1 MLKDDFFGFKE
12 NFKLC
17 DVECSHHKGKRTA
30 FPKGMVIMKKNHI
43 IAAALAILLAGCSA
57 ENTASSENVSSSEAV
72 VTSASSET
80 DAADEKSSDSKADGD
95 LVRVTSYDGK
105 TLTGTKLNMPKMGG
119 NKPEGQGS
127 MQGTPPD
134 MKSGD
139 MPEKPDDN
147 GNGNTPPE
155 RPDNSEEN
163 APDGNPPQGKA
174 PEGDTPPEMSGETVT
189 YTVSASAD
197 ISIEI
202 SEGDTVRIT
211 TDEKGEITGI
221 EKEEFGGMPMGQMG
235 HNGFGA
241 NGTDNGTAANS
252 VPDNAALSDTAFT
265 SGGDDENALR
275 ADNVTATLNNVTITK
290 TGSSSNTE
298 NGDFYGMNAAFLA
311 ENGANITITGGEVT
325 TDAVNGNGIFSYGSG
340 TVVNVSGTKI
350 RTSQRNS
357 GGIQTTGGV
366 MNAENLDTETSGN
379 SSAAIRSDRGG
390 GTVTVNGGT
399 YVTNGTGSPAVYSTA
414 DINVSDA
421 VLTANSSEGIVVEGK
436 NSVKL
441 ENCTVSGKMQ
451 GTYNDDSENIHC
463 IMIYQSMS
471 GDADVG
477 EAYFE
482 ANGGEIT
489 SLSGDMFYVTNTSC
503 EIDLSDVDFTMADGA
518 FLRAVGNKSSRGW
531 GKQGENGADV
541 KMSLTDQ
548 TVSGDIIVDEISS
561 LDLTLSSSDI
571 TGAVNSENSGGNIT
585 LTLDEN
591 SSITLTGDCYVT
603 EFNGDVSQI
612 NAGDF
617 HFYVNGEKLL

>member
-1 MLKDDFFGFKE
+1 
-12 NFKLC
+12 
-17 DVECSHHKGKRTA
+17 
-30 FPKGMVIMKKNHI
+30 MKKNHI

-57 ENTASSENVSSSEAV
+57 ENTASTSENVTDTSTESVVSSAESQL
-72 VTSASSET
+72 S
-80 DAADEKSSDSKADGD
+80 DADEKVPEQNSNGELLKVSSF
-95 LVRVTSYDGK
+95 DGK
-105 TLTGTKLNMPKMGG
+105 TLTGTKLDMPAMGG
-119 NKPEGQGS
+119 NGGGQGAPR
-127 MQGTPPD
+127 GTPPD
-134 MKSGD
+134 MNGD
-139 MPEKPDDN
+139 MPQKPDDNGNGGNTPPEKPDDN
-147 GNGNTPPE
+147 GNGDNTPPE
-155 RPDNSEEN
+155 RPDNSDGN
-163 APDGNPPQGKA
+163 APDGNPPQA
-174 PEGDTPPEMSGETVT
+174 PEGGDTPEMSGEEVT
-189 YTVSASAD
+189 YTVSDSAD

-202 SEGDTVRIT
+202 SEGDMVRIV
-211 TDEKGEITGI
+211 TDENGEIISI
-221 EKEEFGGMPMGQMG
+221 EKEEFGGGMSMGQ
-235 HNGFGA
+235 NSFGA
-241 NGTDNGTAANS
+241 SGTDNSTSANS
-252 VPDNAALSDTAFT
+252 VEDNAALSDTSFT

-275 ADNVTATLNNVTITK
+275 ADNVTATLNNIIITK

-357 GGIQTTGGV
+357 GGIQTTGGGV
-366 MNAENLDTETSGN
+366 MNADDLDIETSGN

-399 YVTNGTGSPAVYSTA
+399 YTTNGTGSPAIYSTA
-414 DINVSDA
+414 DITVSDA
-421 VLTANSSEGIVVEGK
+421 ALTANNSEGVVVEGK

-489 SLSGDMFYVTNTSC
+489 SLAGDMFYVTNTSC
-503 EIDLSDVDFTMADGA
+503 EIKLSDVKFNMADGV
-518 FLRAVGNKSSRGW
+518 FLRAVGNTSSRGW

-541 KMSLTDQ
+541 KMSLASQ
-548 TVSGDIIVDEISS
+548 SVSGDIVVDDIST
-561 LDLTLSSSDI
+561 LDLTISSSDI
-571 TGAVNSENSGGNIT
+571 TGAINSDNSSGSIV

-591 SSITLTGDCYVT
+591 SSITLTGDSYVT
-603 EFNGDVSQI
+603 EFNGDISQI
-612 NAGDF
+612 NAGNF

>member
-1 MLKDDFFGFKE
+1 
-12 NFKLC
+12 
-17 DVECSHHKGKRTA
+17 
-30 FPKGMVIMKKNHI
+30 MKKNHI

-57 ENTASSENVSSSEAV
+57 ENTASISENVTDTSTELVISSAESQ
-72 VTSASSET
+72 TS
-80 DAADEKSSDSKADGD
+80 DADEKAPEQNSNGELLKVSSF
-95 LVRVTSYDGK
+95 DGK
-105 TLTGTKLNMPKMGG
+105 TLTGTKLDMPAMGG
-119 NKPEGQGS
+119 NGGGQGAP
-127 MQGTPPD
+127 QGTPPD
-134 MKSGD
+134 MNGD
-139 MPEKPDDN
+139 MPQKPDDNGNGGNTPPEKPDDN
-147 GNGNTPPE
+147 GNGDNTPPE
-155 RPDNSEEN
+155 RPDNSDGN
-163 APDGNPPQGKA
+163 APDGNPPK
-174 PEGDTPPEMSGETVT
+174 MSGEEVT
-189 YTVSASAD
+189 YTVSDSAD

-202 SEGDTVRIT
+202 SEGDMVRVV
-211 TDEKGEITGI
+211 TDENGEIISI
-221 EKEEFGGMPMGQMG
+221 EKEEFGGGMPMGQ
-235 HNGFGA
+235 NSFGA
-241 NGTDNGTAANS
+241 NGTDNGTSANS
-252 VPDNAALSDTAFT
+252 VEDNAALSDTAFT

-275 ADNVTATLNNVTITK
+275 ADNVTATLNNITITK

-357 GGIQTTGGV
+357 GGIQTTGGGV
-366 MNAENLDTETSGN
+366 MNAENLDIETNGN

-390 GTVTVNGGT
+390 GTVTVNGGKYT
-399 YVTNGTGSPAVYSTA
+399 TNGTGSPAIYSTA
-414 DINVSDA
+414 DITVSDA
-421 VLTANSSEGIVVEGK
+421 ALTANNSEGVVVEGK

-482 ANGGEIT
+482 AKGGEIT
-489 SLSGDMFYVTNTSC
+489 SLAGDMFYVTNTSC
-503 EIDLSDVDFTMADGA
+503 EIKLSDVKFNMADGV
-518 FLRAVGNKSSRGW
+518 FLRAAGNTSSRGW

-541 KMSLTDQ
+541 KMSLASQ
-548 TVSGDIIVDEISS
+548 SVSGDIVVDDIST
-561 LDLTLSSSDI
+561 LDLTISSSDI
-571 TGAVNSENSGGNIT
+571 TGAINSDNSSGSIV

-591 SSITLTGDCYVT
+591 SSITLTGDSYVT
-603 EFNGDVSQI
+603 EFNGDISQI
-612 NAGDF
+612 NAGNF

>member
-1 MLKDDFFGFKE
+1 
-12 NFKLC
+12 
-17 DVECSHHKGKRTA
+17 
-30 FPKGMVIMKKNHI
+30 MKKNHI
-43 IAAALAILLAGCSA
+43 IAAALAILLVGCSA
-57 ENTASSENVSSSEAV
+57 ENTASTSENVTDTSTESVVSSAE
-72 VTSASSET
+72 TQAS
-80 DAADEKSSDSKADGD
+80 DADEKAQEQNSNGE
-95 LVRVTSYDGK
+95 LVKVSSYDGK
-105 TLTGTKLNMPKMGG
+105 TLTGTKLDMPAMGG
-119 NKPEGQGS
+119 NGGRQGAP
-127 MQGTPPD
+127 QGTPPD
-134 MKSGD
+134 MNGD
-139 MPEKPDDN
+139 MPQKPDDN
-147 GNGNTPPE
+147 GNGGNTPPERPEGDGNNNTPPEKPDDNEDGDNTPPE
-155 RPDNSEEN
+155 RPDDSKGN
-163 APDGNPPQGKA
+163 APYGN
-174 PEGDTPPEMSGETVT
+174 PPEMSGEEVT
-189 YTVSASAD
+189 YIVSDSAD

-202 SEGDTVRIT
+202 SEGDMVRIV
-211 TDEKGEITGI
+211 TDENGEIISI
-221 EKEEFGGMPMGQMG
+221 EKEELGGGMPIGQ
-235 HNGFGA
+235 NSFGA
-241 NGTDNGTAANS
+241 NGTDNGTSANS
-252 VPDNAALSDTAFT
+252 VEDNAALSDTAFT

-357 GGIQTTGGV
+357 GGIQTTGGGV
-366 MNAENLDTETSGN
+366 MNAENLDIETSGN

-390 GTVTVNGGT
+390 GTVTVNGGKYT
-399 YVTNGTGSPAVYSTA
+399 TNGTGSPAVYSTA
-414 DINVSDA
+414 DITVSDA
-421 VLTANSSEGIVVEGK
+421 ALTANNSEGVVVEGK

-503 EIDLSDVDFTMADGA
+503 EIKLSDVKFNMADGV
-518 FLRAVGNKSSRGW
+518 FLRAVGNTSSRGW

-541 KMSLTDQ
+541 KMSLASQ
-548 TVSGDIIVDEISS
+548 SVSGDIVVDDIST

-571 TGAVNSENSGGNIT
+571 TGAINSDNSGGSIA
-585 LTLDEN
+585 LTLDGS
-591 SSITLTGDCYVT
+591 SSITLTGDSYVT
-603 EFNGDVSQI
+603 EFNGDISQI
-612 NAGDF
+612 NAGNF

>member
-1 MLKDDFFGFKE
+1 
-12 NFKLC
+12 
-17 DVECSHHKGKRTA
+17 
-30 FPKGMVIMKKNHI
+30 MKKNHI

-57 ENTASSENVSSSEAV
+57 ENTASTSENVTDISTESVVSSA
-72 VTSASSET
+72 ET
-80 DAADEKSSDSKADGD
+80 QAFEADEKAPRQNSNSE
-95 LVRVTSYDGK
+95 LVKVSSYDGK
-105 TLTGTKLNMPKMGG
+105 TLTGTKLDMPEMGG
-119 NKPEGQGS
+119 NGGGQGAA
-127 MQGTPPD
+127 QGTPPD
-134 MKSGD
+134 MNGD
-139 MPEKPDDN
+139 MPQKPDDNGNDGNTPPERPEGDGNNNTPPEKPDDN
-147 GNGNTPPE
+147 GNGDNTPPE
-155 RPDNSEEN
+155 RPDDSNGN
-163 APDGNPPQGKA
+163 APDGNPP
-174 PEGDTPPEMSGETVT
+174 EISGEEVI
-189 YTVSASAD
+189 YTVSGSAD
-197 ISIEI
+197 VSIEI
-202 SEGDTVRIT
+202 SEGDMVRVV
-211 TDEKGEITGI
+211 TDENGEII
-221 EKEEFGGMPMGQMG
+221 SVEKEEFGGGMPMGQMG
-235 HNGFGA
+235 QNGFGA
-241 NGTDNGTAANS
+241 KGTDNGTAANS
-252 VPDNAALSDTAFT
+252 APDNAALSDTSFT
-265 SGGDDENALR
+265 SSGDDENALR

-357 GGIQTTGGV
+357 GGIQTTGGGV
-366 MNAENLDTETSGN
+366 MNAENLDIETSGS

-390 GTVTVNGGT
+390 GTVNVKGGT

-414 DINVSDA
+414 DITVSDA
-421 VLTANSSEGIVVEGK
+421 ALTANNSEGVVVEGK

-482 ANGGEIT
+482 AKGGEIT
-489 SLSGDMFYVTNTSC
+489 SLAGDMFYVTNTSC
-503 EIDLSDVDFTMADGA
+503 GINLSDVKFNMADGV
-518 FLRAVGNKSSRGW
+518 FLRAVGNTSSRGW

-541 KMSLTDQ
+541 KMRLTDQ

-591 SSITLTGDCYVT
+591 SSLTLTGDSYVA
-603 EFNGDVSQI
+603 EFNGDISQI
-612 NAGDF
+612 NAGNF
-617 HFYVNGEKLL
+617 HFYVNGGMLL

>member
-1 MLKDDFFGFKE
+1 
-12 NFKLC
+12 
-17 DVECSHHKGKRTA
+17 
-30 FPKGMVIMKKNHI
+30 MKKNHI

-134 MKSGD
+134 MNSGD

-147 GNGNTPPE
+147 RNGNIPPE
-155 RPDNSEEN
+155 RTDNS
-163 APDGNPPQGKA
+163 DGNPPQGKA

-211 TDEKGEITGI
+211 TDENGEIISI
-221 EKEEFGGMPMGQMG
+221 EKEELGGGMPMGQ
-235 HNGFGA
+235 NSFGA

-252 VPDNAALSDTAFT
+252 VSDNAVLSDTAFT
-265 SGGDDENALR
+265 SGGDNENALR
-275 ADNVTATLNNVTITK
+275 ADNVTAALNNVTITK

-340 TVVNVSGTKI
+340 TVVNVSSTKI

-357 GGIQTTGGV
+357 GGIQTTGGGV
-366 MNAENLDTETSGN
+366 MNAENLDIETSGN

-399 YVTNGTGSPAVYSTA
+399 YVTNGTGSPAIYSTA
-414 DINVSDA
+414 DITVSDA
-421 VLTANSSEGIVVEGK
+421 ALTANNSEGVVVEGK

-451 GTYNDDSENIHC
+451 GTYNDDSKNIHC

-482 ANGGEIT
+482 AKGGEIT
-489 SLSGDMFYVTNTSC
+489 SLAGDMFYVTNTSC
-503 EIDLSDVDFTMADGA
+503 EIKLSDVKFNMADGV
-518 FLRAVGNKSSRGW
+518 FLRAVGNTSSRGW

-541 KMSLTDQ
+541 KMSLASQ
-548 TVSGDIIVDEISS
+548 SVSGDIVVDDIST

-571 TGAVNSENSGGNIT
+571 TGAINSDNSSGNIV

-591 SSITLTGDCYVT
+591 SSITLTGDSYVT
-603 EFNGDVSQI
+603 EFNGDISQI
-612 NAGDF
+612 NAGNF
-617 HFYVNGEKLL
+617 HFYVNGEKLV

>member
-1 MLKDDFFGFKE
+1 
-12 NFKLC
+12 
-17 DVECSHHKGKRTA
+17 
-30 FPKGMVIMKKNHI
+30 MKKNHI

-57 ENTASSENVSSSEAV
+57 ENTASSSENVSSASSEAV
-72 VTSASSET
+72 VTTASSET
-80 DAADEKSSDSKADGD
+80 DAADEKAPDSKADGD
-95 LVRVTSYDGK
+95 LVRVTRYDGK
-105 TLTGTKLNMPKMGG
+105 TLTGTKLNMPQMGG
-119 NKPEGQGS
+119 NKPEGEGA

-134 MKSGD
+134 MNSGD

-155 RPDNSEEN
+155 RPDNSDGN
-163 APDGNPPQGKA
+163 ALDGNPP
-174 PEGDTPPEMSGETVT
+174 EISGEEVI
-189 YTVSASAD
+189 YTVSGSAD
-197 ISIEI
+197 VSIEI
-202 SEGDTVRIT
+202 SEGDMVRVV
-211 TDEKGEITGI
+211 TDENGEII
-221 EKEEFGGMPMGQMG
+221 SVEKEEFGGGMPMGQMG
-235 HNGFGA
+235 QNGFGA

-252 VPDNAALSDTAFT
+252 APDNAALSDTSFT
-265 SGGDDENALR
+265 SSGDDENALR

-357 GGIQTTGGV
+357 GGIQTTGGGV
-366 MNAENLDTETSGN
+366 MNAENLDIETSGS

-390 GTVTVNGGT
+390 GTVNVKGGT
-399 YVTNGTGSPAVYSTA
+399 YTTNGTGSPAVYSTA
-414 DINVSDA
+414 DITVSDA
-421 VLTANSSEGIVVEGK
+421 ALTANNSEGIVVEGK

-482 ANGGEIT
+482 AKGGEIT
-489 SLSGDMFYVTNTSC
+489 SLAGDMFYVTNTSC
-503 EIDLSDVDFTMADGA
+503 GINLSDVKFNMADGV
-518 FLRAVGNKSSRGW
+518 FLRAVGNTSSRGW

-541 KMSLTDQ
+541 KMRLTDQ

-591 SSITLTGDCYVT
+591 SSITLTGDSYVA
-603 EFNGDVSQI
+603 EFNGDISQI
-612 NAGDF
+612 NAGNF
-617 HFYVNGEKLL
+617 HFYVNGGMLL

>member
-1 MLKDDFFGFKE
+1 
-12 NFKLC
+12 
-17 DVECSHHKGKRTA
+17 
-30 FPKGMVIMKKNHI
+30 MKKNHI

-57 ENTASSENVSSSEAV
+57 ENTASTSENVTDTSTESVISSAETQ
-72 VTSASSET
+72 TSY
-80 DAADEKSSDSKADGD
+80 ADEKEPEQNSNGELLKVSSF
-95 LVRVTSYDGK
+95 DGK
-105 TLTGTKLNMPKMGG
+105 TLTGTKLDMPAMGG
-119 NKPEGQGS
+119 NGGGQGAP
-127 MQGTPPD
+127 QGTPPD
-134 MKSGD
+134 MNGD
-139 MPEKPDDN
+139 IPEKPDDN
-147 GNGNTPPE
+147 GNGGNTPPQKPEDNGNGDNTPPE
-155 RPDNSEEN
+155 RPDNSDGN
-163 APDGNPPQGKA
+163 APDGNPP
-174 PEGDTPPEMSGETVT
+174 EMSGEEVP
-189 YTVSASAD
+189 YTVSDSAD
-197 ISIEI
+197 IYIEI
-202 SEGDTVRIT
+202 SEGDMVRIV
-211 TDEKGEITGI
+211 TDENGEIISI
-221 EKEEFGGMPMGQMG
+221 EKEEFGGGMPMGQ
-235 HNGFGA
+235 NSFGA
-241 NGTDNGTAANS
+241 NGTDNGTSANFAQ
-252 VPDNAALSDTAFT
+252 DNAVLSDTAFT

-357 GGIQTTGGV
+357 GGIQTTGGGV
-366 MNAENLDTETSGN
+366 MNADDLDVETSGN

-399 YVTNGTGSPAVYSTA
+399 YTTNGTGSPAIYSTA
-414 DINVSDA
+414 DITVSDA
-421 VLTANSSEGIVVEGK
+421 ELTANNSEGVVVEGK

-489 SLSGDMFYVTNTSC
+489 SLAGDMFYVTNTSC
-503 EIDLSDVDFTMADGA
+503 EIKLSDVKFNMADGV
-518 FLRAVGNKSSRGW
+518 FLRAVGNTSSRGW

-541 KMSLTDQ
+541 KMSLESQ
-548 TVSGDIIVDEISS
+548 SVSGDIVVDDIST

-571 TGAVNSENSGGNIT
+571 TGAINSDNSGGSIA

-591 SSITLTGDCYVT
+591 SSITLTGDSYVT
-603 EFNGDVSQI
+603 EFNGDISQI
-612 NAGDF
+612 NSGNF

>member
-1 MLKDDFFGFKE
+1 
-12 NFKLC
+12 
-17 DVECSHHKGKRTA
+17 
-30 FPKGMVIMKKNHI
+30 MKKNHI
-43 IAAALAILLAGCSA
+43 IAAALAMLLAGCSA

-80 DAADEKSSDSKADGD
+80 DAADEKFSDSKADGD
-95 LVRVTSYDGK
+95 LVRVTGYDGK
-105 TLTGTKLNMPKMGG
+105 TLTGTKLDMPKMGG
-119 NKPEGQGS
+119 NKPEGQG
-127 MQGTPPD
+127 TPPD
-134 MKSGD
+134 MNSGD
-139 MPEKPDDN
+139 MPEN
-147 GNGNTPPE
+147 
-155 RPDNSEEN
+155 PDNS
-163 APDGNPPQGKA
+163 DGNPPQGKA

-211 TDEKGEITGI
+211 TDENGEITGI
-221 EKEEFGGMPMGQMG
+221 EKEEFGGMTMGQMG
-235 HNGFGA
+235 HNDFGA

-252 VPDNAALSDTAFT
+252 VPDNAALSDTSFT
-265 SGGDDENALR
+265 SDGDDENALR
-275 ADNVTATLNNVTITK
+275 ADNVTATLEKVTITK

-311 ENGANITITGGEVT
+311 QNGADITITGGDVT

-357 GGIQTTGGV
+357 GGIQTTGGGV
-366 MNAENLDTETSGN
+366 MNAENLDIETSGN

-399 YVTNGTGSPAVYSTA
+399 YVTNGTGSPAMYSTA
-414 DINVSDA
+414 DITVSDA

-482 ANGGEIT
+482 AKGGEII

-503 EIDLSDVDFTMADGA
+503 EIDLSDVDFTMADGV
-518 FLRAVGNKSSRGW
+518 FLRAVGNTSSRGW

-541 KMSLTDQ
+541 KMSLASQ
-548 TVSGDIIVDEISS
+548 SVSGDIAVDDISS
-561 LDLTLSSSDI
+561 LDLILSSSDI

-603 EFNGDVSQI
+603 EFNGDISQI
-612 NAGDF
+612 NAGNF
-617 HFYVNGEKLL
+617 HFYVNGAKLL

>member
-1 MLKDDFFGFKE
+1 
-12 NFKLC
+12 
-17 DVECSHHKGKRTA
+17 
-30 FPKGMVIMKKNHI
+30 MKKNHI

-57 ENTASSENVSSSEAV
+57 ENTASISENVTDTSTESVVSSAE
-72 VTSASSET
+72 TQASDE
-80 DAADEKSSDSKADGD
+80 DEKAPEQNSNGE
-95 LVRVTSYDGK
+95 LVKVSSYDGK
-105 TLTGTKLNMPKMGG
+105 TLTGTKLDMPAMGG
-119 NKPEGQGS
+119 NGGGQGAP
-127 MQGTPPD
+127 QGTPPD
-134 MKSGD
+134 MNGD
-139 MPEKPDDN
+139 MPQKPDDN
-147 GNGNTPPE
+147 GNGDNTPPE
-155 RPDNSEEN
+155 RPDNS
-163 APDGNPPQGKA
+163 DGNPPQA
-174 PEGDTPPEMSGETVT
+174 PEGGDPPEMSGEEVT
-189 YTVSASAD
+189 YTVSDSAD

-202 SEGDTVRIT
+202 SEGDMVRIV
-211 TDEKGEITGI
+211 TDEKGEIISI
-221 EKEEFGGMPMGQMG
+221 EKEEFGGGMPMGQ
-235 HNGFGA
+235 NSFGA
-241 NGTDNGTAANS
+241 NGTDNGTSTNS
-252 VPDNAALSDTAFT
+252 VEDNAVLSDTAFT

-357 GGIQTTGGV
+357 GGIQTTGGGV
-366 MNAENLDTETSGN
+366 MNADDLDIETSGN

-399 YVTNGTGSPAVYSTA
+399 YTTNGTGSPAIYSTA
-414 DINVSDA
+414 DITVSDA
-421 VLTANSSEGIVVEGK
+421 ELTANNSEGVVVEGK

-482 ANGGEIT
+482 ASGGEIT
-489 SLSGDMFYVTNTSC
+489 SLAGDMFYVTNTSC
-503 EIDLSDVDFTMADGA
+503 EIKLSDVKFNMADGV
-518 FLRAVGNKSSRGW
+518 FLRAVGNTSSRGW
-531 GKQGENGADV
+531 GKQGENGANV
-541 KMSLTDQ
+541 KMSLASQ
-548 TVSGDIIVDEISS
+548 SVPGDIVVDDIST

-571 TGAVNSENSGGNIT
+571 TGAINSDNSGGSIV
-585 LTLDEN
+585 LTLDGS
-591 SSITLTGDCYVT
+591 SSITLTGDSYVT
-603 EFNGDVSQI
+603 EFNGDISQI
-612 NAGDF
+612 NAGNF

>member
-1 MLKDDFFGFKE
+1 
-12 NFKLC
+12 
-17 DVECSHHKGKRTA
+17 
-30 FPKGMVIMKKNHI
+30 MKKDHI

-57 ENTASSENVSSSEAV
+57 ENTAQTSENAADTGTEAV
-72 VTSASSET
+72 VSSAET
-80 DAADEKSSDSKADGD
+80 GSGDADKKVPEQNSDGE
-95 LVRVTSYDGK
+95 LVKVSGYDGK
-105 TLTGTKLNMPKMGG
+105 TLTGTKLDMPAMGG
-119 NKPEGQGS
+119 GQGAP
-127 MQGTPPD
+127 QGTPPD
-134 MKSGD
+134 MNGD
-139 MPEKPDDN
+139 MPEKPDDDGNGDNTPPERPEGEEKNTPPEKPDDN
-147 GNGNTPPE
+147 GNGNNTPPE
-155 RPDNSEEN
+155 RPDDS
-163 APDGNPPQGKA
+163 GNNPNG
-174 PEGDTPPEMSGETVT
+174 GTPPEMSGEEVS
-189 YTVSASAD
+189 YTVSDSAD
-197 ISIEI
+197 ISAEI
-202 SEGDTVRIT
+202 SEGDMVRII
-211 TDEKGEITGI
+211 TDENGEIIRI
-221 EKEEFGGMPMGQMG
+221 EKEELGGGMPMGQMG
-235 HNGFGA
+235 QGGFGA

-252 VPDNAALSDTAFT
+252 VDDNATLSDTAFT
-265 SGGDDENALR
+265 SDGDDENALR
-275 ADNVTATLNNVTITK
+275 ADNVTAALNNVIITK

-311 ENGANITITGGEVT
+311 ENGADITITGGEVT

-357 GGIQTTGGV
+357 GGIQTTGGGV
-366 MNAENLDTETSGN
+366 MNAEDLDIETSGN

-399 YVTNGTGSPAVYSTA
+399 YTTNGTGSPAIYSTA
-414 DINVSDA
+414 DITVSDA
-421 VLTANSSEGIVVEGK
+421 VLTANNSEGVVVEGK

-482 ANGGEIT
+482 AKGGEIT
-489 SLSGDMFYVTNTSC
+489 SLAGDMFYVTNTSC
-503 EIDLSDVDFTMADGA
+503 DINISDVKFNMADGV
-518 FLRAVGNKSSRGW
+518 FLRAAGNTSSRGW

-541 KMSLTDQ
+541 KMTLTEQ
-548 TVSGDIIVDEISS
+548 SVSGDIAVDDIST

-571 TGAVNSENSGGNIT
+571 TGAVNSDNSGGNIV

-591 SSITLTGDCYVT
+591 SSITLTGDSYVT
-603 EFNGDVSQI
+603 GFNGDISRI
-612 NAGDF
+612 NAGNY

>member
-1 MLKDDFFGFKE
+1 
-12 NFKLC
+12 
-17 DVECSHHKGKRTA
+17 
-30 FPKGMVIMKKNHI
+30 MKKNHI

-57 ENTASSENVSSSEAV
+57 ENTASTSENVTDTSTESVVSSAE
-72 VTSASSET
+72 TQAS
-80 DAADEKSSDSKADGD
+80 DADEKAPEQNSNGE
-95 LVRVTSYDGK
+95 LVKVSSYDGK
-105 TLTGTKLNMPKMGG
+105 TLTGTKLDMPAMGG
-119 NKPEGQGS
+119 NGGGQGAP
-127 MQGTPPD
+127 QGTPPD
-134 MKSGD
+134 MNGD
-139 MPEKPDDN
+139 MPQKPDDN
-147 GNGNTPPE
+147 GNGDNTPPE
-155 RPDNSEEN
+155 RPDNS
-163 APDGNPPQGKA
+163 DGNPPQA
-174 PEGDTPPEMSGETVT
+174 PEGGDPPEMSGEEVT
-189 YTVSASAD
+189 YTVSDSAD

-202 SEGDTVRIT
+202 SEGDMVRIV
-211 TDEKGEITGI
+211 TDEKGEIISI
-221 EKEEFGGMPMGQMG
+221 EKEEFGGGMPMGQ
-235 HNGFGA
+235 NSFGA
-241 NGTDNGTAANS
+241 NGTDNGTSANS
-252 VPDNAALSDTAFT
+252 VEDNAALSDTSFT
-265 SGGDDENALR
+265 SSGDDENALR

-357 GGIQTTGGV
+357 GGIQTTGGGV
-366 MNAENLDTETSGN
+366 MNADDLDIETSGN

-399 YVTNGTGSPAVYSTA
+399 YTTNGTGSPAIYSTA
-414 DINVSDA
+414 DITVSDA
-421 VLTANSSEGIVVEGK
+421 ELTANNSEGVVVEGK

-482 ANGGEIT
+482 ASGGEIT
-489 SLSGDMFYVTNTSC
+489 SLAGDMFYVTNTSC
-503 EIDLSDVDFTMADGA
+503 EIKLSDVKFNMADGV
-518 FLRAVGNKSSRGW
+518 FLRAVGNTSSRGW

-541 KMSLTDQ
+541 KMSLASQ
-548 TVSGDIIVDEISS
+548 SVPGDIVVDDIST

-571 TGAVNSENSGGNIT
+571 TGAINSDNSGGSIV
-585 LTLDEN
+585 LTLDGS
-591 SSITLTGDCYVT
+591 SSITLTGDSYVT
-603 EFNGDVSQI
+603 EFNGDISQI
-612 NAGDF
+612 NAGNF

>member
-1 MLKDDFFGFKE
+1 
-12 NFKLC
+12 
-17 DVECSHHKGKRTA
+17 
-30 FPKGMVIMKKNHI
+30 MKKNHI

-72 VTSASSET
+72 VTSASSEK

-95 LVRVTSYDGK
+95 LVRVTGYDGK
-105 TLTGTKLNMPKMGG
+105 TLTGTKLNMPQMGG

-147 GNGNTPPE
+147 GNGNTPP
-155 RPDNSEEN
+155 DNS
-163 APDGNPPQGKA
+163 DGNPPQGKA

-252 VPDNAALSDTAFT
+252 VPDNAALSDTSFT
-265 SGGDDENALR
+265 SDGDDENALR
-275 ADNVTATLNNVTITK
+275 ADNVTATLENVTITK

-311 ENGANITITGGEVT
+311 ENGANITITGGEIT

-357 GGIQTTGGV
+357 GGIQTTGGGV
-366 MNAENLDTETSGN
+366 MNAENLDIETSGN

-399 YVTNGTGSPAVYSTA
+399 YTTNGTGSPAIYSTA
-414 DINVSDA
+414 DITVSDA
-421 VLTANSSEGIVVEGK
+421 ALTANNSEGVVVEGK

-482 ANGGEIT
+482 AKGGEIT
-489 SLSGDMFYVTNTSC
+489 SLAGDMFYVTNTSC
-503 EIDLSDVDFTMADGA
+503 EIKLSDVKFNMADGV
-518 FLRAVGNKSSRGW
+518 FLRAVGNTSSRGW

-541 KMSLTDQ
+541 KMSLASQ
-548 TVSGDIIVDEISS
+548 SVSGDIVVDDIST

-571 TGAVNSENSGGNIT
+571 TGAINSDNSSGNIV

-591 SSITLTGDCYVT
+591 SSITLTGDSYVT
-603 EFNGDVSQI
+603 EFNGDISQI
-612 NAGDF
+612 NAGIF
-617 HFYVNGEKLL
+617 HFCVNGEKLL

>member
-1 MLKDDFFGFKE
+1 
-12 NFKLC
+12 
-17 DVECSHHKGKRTA
+17 
-30 FPKGMVIMKKNHI
+30 MKKNHI

-57 ENTASSENVSSSEAV
+57 ENTASTSENVTDTSTESVVSSAE
-72 VTSASSET
+72 TKSS
-80 DAADEKSSDSKADGD
+80 DADEKAPEQNSNGE
-95 LVRVTSYDGK
+95 LVKVSSYDGK
-105 TLTGTKLNMPKMGG
+105 TLTGTKLDMPAMGG
-119 NKPEGQGS
+119 NGSGQGAP
-127 MQGTPPD
+127 QGTPPD
-134 MKSGD
+134 MNGD
-139 MPEKPDDN
+139 MPQKPDDNGNGGNTPPEKPDDN
-147 GNGNTPPE
+147 GNGDNTPPE
-155 RPDNSEEN
+155 RPDNSDGN
-163 APDGNPPQGKA
+163 APDGNPPQA
-174 PEGDTPPEMSGETVT
+174 PEGGDPPEMSGEEVT
-189 YTVSASAD
+189 YTVSDSAD

-202 SEGDTVRIT
+202 SEGDMVRVV
-211 TDEKGEITGI
+211 TDENGEIISI
-221 EKEEFGGMPMGQMG
+221 EKEEFGGGMPMGQ
-235 HNGFGA
+235 NSFGA
-241 NGTDNGTAANS
+241 NGTDNGTSASS
-252 VPDNAALSDTAFT
+252 VEDNAALSDTSFT

-311 ENGANITITGGEVT
+311 ENGANITITGGEVA

-357 GGIQTTGGV
+357 GGIQTTGGGV
-366 MNAENLDTETSGN
+366 MNADDLDIETSGN

-399 YVTNGTGSPAVYSTA
+399 YTTNGTGSPAIYSTA
-414 DINVSDA
+414 DITVSDA
-421 VLTANSSEGIVVEGK
+421 ALTANNSEGVVVEGK

-489 SLSGDMFYVTNTSC
+489 SLAGDMFYVTNTSC
-503 EIDLSDVDFTMADGA
+503 EIKLSDVKFNMADGV
-518 FLRAVGNKSSRGW
+518 FLRAVGNTSSRGW

-541 KMSLTDQ
+541 KMSLESQ
-548 TVSGDIIVDEISS
+548 SVSGDIVVDDIST

-571 TGAVNSENSGGNIT
+571 TGAINSDNSGGNIV

-591 SSITLTGDCYVT
+591 SSITLTGDSYVT
-603 EFNGDVSQI
+603 EFNGDISQI
-612 NAGDF
+612 NSGNF

>member
-1 MLKDDFFGFKE
+1 
-12 NFKLC
+12 
-17 DVECSHHKGKRTA
+17 
-30 FPKGMVIMKKNHI
+30 MKKNHI

-57 ENTASSENVSSSEAV
+57 ENTASTSENVTDTNTESVISSAE
-72 VTSASSET
+72 TQAS
-80 DAADEKSSDSKADGD
+80 DADEKAPEQNSNGE
-95 LVRVTSYDGK
+95 LVKVSSYDGK
-105 TLTGTKLNMPKMGG
+105 TLAGTKLDMPARGG
-119 NKPEGQGS
+119 NGGRQGAP
-127 MQGTPPD
+127 QGTPPD
-134 MKSGD
+134 MNGD
-139 MPEKPDDN
+139 MPQKPDDN
-147 GNGNTPPE
+147 GNGGNTPPEKPEDNGNGDNTPPE
-155 RPDNSEEN
+155 RPDNSDGN
-163 APDGNPPQGKA
+163 APDGNPPQA
-174 PEGDTPPEMSGETVT
+174 PEGGDPPEMSGEEVT
-189 YTVSASAD
+189 YTVNDSAD

-202 SEGDTVRIT
+202 SEGDMVRIV
-211 TDEKGEITGI
+211 TDENGEIISI
-221 EKEEFGGMPMGQMG
+221 EKEELGGGMPMGQ
-235 HNGFGA
+235 NSFGA
-241 NGTDNGTAANS
+241 NGTDNGTSANS
-252 VPDNAALSDTAFT
+252 VEDNAALSDTSFT

-325 TDAVNGNGIFSYGSG
+325 TDAVNSNGIFSYGSG

-357 GGIQTTGGV
+357 GGIQTTGGGV
-366 MNAENLDTETSGN
+366 MNADDLDVETSGN

-390 GTVTVNGGT
+390 GTVTVNGGKYT
-399 YVTNGTGSPAVYSTA
+399 TNGTGSPAIYSTA
-414 DINVSDA
+414 DITVSDA
-421 VLTANSSEGIVVEGK
+421 ALTANNSEGVVVEGK

-489 SLSGDMFYVTNTSC
+489 SLAGDMFYVTNTSC
-503 EIDLSDVDFTMADGA
+503 EIKLSDVKFNMADGV
-518 FLRAVGNKSSRGW
+518 FLRAVGNTSSRGW

-541 KMSLTDQ
+541 KMSLESQ
-548 TVSGDIIVDEISS
+548 SVSGDIVVDDIST

-571 TGAVNSENSGGNIT
+571 TGAINSDNSGGSIV
-585 LTLDEN
+585 LTLDGS
-591 SSITLTGDCYVT
+591 SSITLTGDSYVT
-603 EFNGDVSQI
+603 EFNGDISQI
-612 NAGDF
+612 NAGNF

>member
-1 MLKDDFFGFKE
+1 
-12 NFKLC
+12 
-17 DVECSHHKGKRTA
+17 
-30 FPKGMVIMKKNHI
+30 MVIYEKKHI

-57 ENTASSENVSSSEAV
+57 ENTASTSENVTDTSTESVVSSAE
-72 VTSASSET
+72 TQASDE
-80 DAADEKSSDSKADGD
+80 DEKAPEQNSNGE
-95 LVRVTSYDGK
+95 LVKVSSYDGK
-105 TLTGTKLNMPKMGG
+105 TLTGTKLDMPAMGG
-119 NKPEGQGS
+119 NGGGQGVP
-127 MQGTPPD
+127 QGTPPD
-134 MKSGD
+134 MNGD
-139 MPEKPDDN
+139 MPQKPDDSGNGGNTPPEMSDDN
-147 GNGNTPPE
+147 GNGDNTPPE
-155 RPDNSEEN
+155 RPDNSDGN
-163 APDGNPPQGKA
+163 APDGNPPQD
-174 PEGDTPPEMSGETVT
+174 PEGGDPPEMSGEEVT
-189 YTVSASAD
+189 YTVSNSAD

-202 SEGDTVRIT
+202 SEGDMVRVV
-211 TDEKGEITGI
+211 TDEKGEIISI
-221 EKEEFGGMPMGQMG
+221 EKEELGGGMPMGQ
-235 HNGFGA
+235 NSFGA
-241 NGTDNGTAANS
+241 SGTDNGTSANS
-252 VPDNAALSDTAFT
+252 VEDNAALSDTSFT

-357 GGIQTTGGV
+357 GGIQTTGGGV
-366 MNAENLDTETSGN
+366 MNAENLDIETSGN

-390 GTVTVNGGT
+390 GTVTVNSGT
-399 YVTNGTGSPAVYSTA
+399 YTTNGTGSPAIYSTA
-414 DINVSDA
+414 DITVSDA
-421 VLTANSSEGIVVEGK
+421 VLTANNSEGIVVEGK

-482 ANGGEIT
+482 AKGGEIT
-489 SLSGDMFYVTNTSC
+489 SLAGDMFYVTNTSC
-503 EIDLSDVDFTMADGA
+503 EINLSDVKFNMADGV
-518 FLRAVGNKSSRGW
+518 FLRAAGNTSSRGW

-541 KMSLTDQ
+541 KMSLASQ
-548 TVSGDIIVDEISS
+548 SVSGDIVVDDISS
-561 LDLTLSSSDI
+561 LDITLSSSDI
-571 TGAVNSENSGGNIT
+571 TGAINSDNSSGNIV

-591 SSITLTGDCYVT
+591 SSITLTGDSYVT
-603 EFNGDVSQI
+603 EFNGDISQI
-612 NAGDF
+612 NSGNF

>member
-1 MLKDDFFGFKE
+1 
-12 NFKLC
+12 
-17 DVECSHHKGKRTA
+17 
-30 FPKGMVIMKKNHI
+30 MKKNHI

-57 ENTASSENVSSSEAV
+57 ENTASSSENVSSASSEAV

-80 DAADEKSSDSKADGD
+80 DAADEKAPDSKADGD

-105 TLTGTKLNMPKMGG
+105 TLTGTKLDMPQMGG
-119 NKPEGQGS
+119 NKPEGEGA
-127 MQGTPPD
+127 MQETPPD
-134 MKSGD
+134 MNSGD

-155 RPDNSEEN
+155 RPEGDGKGENTPPERPDNSDGN

-174 PEGDTPPEMSGETVT
+174 PEGNTPPEMSGETVT

-211 TDEKGEITGI
+211 TDENGEITGI

-235 HNGFGA
+235 QNGFGA

-252 VPDNAALSDTAFT
+252 VSDNAVLSDTSFT
-265 SGGDDENALR
+265 SDGDDENALR
-275 ADNVTATLNNVTITK
+275 ADNVTATLENVTITK

-311 ENGANITITGGEVT
+311 QNGANITITGGEVT
-325 TDAVNGNGIFSYGSG
+325 TDAVNGNGIFSYGNS

-357 GGIQTTGGV
+357 GGIQTTGGGV
-366 MNAENLDTETSGN
+366 MNAENLDIETSGN

-414 DINVSDA
+414 DITVSDA

-489 SLSGDMFYVTNTSC
+489 SLSGDMFYITNTSC
-503 EIDLSDVDFTMADGA
+503 EINLSDVDFTMADGA
-518 FLRAVGNKSSRGW
+518 FLRAVGNTSSRGW
-531 GKQGENGADV
+531 GKQGENGANV

-548 TVSGDIIVDEISS
+548 SVSGDIIVDEISS

-571 TGAVNSENSGGNIT
+571 TGSVNSENSGGNIT

-591 SSITLTGDCYVT
+591 SSLTLTGDCYVT

>member
-1 MLKDDFFGFKE
+1 
-12 NFKLC
+12 
-17 DVECSHHKGKRTA
+17 
-30 FPKGMVIMKKNHI
+30 MKKNHI

-57 ENTASSENVSSSEAV
+57 ENTASTSENVTDTSTESVVSSAE
-72 VTSASSET
+72 TKSS
-80 DAADEKSSDSKADGD
+80 DADEKAPEQNSNGE
-95 LVRVTSYDGK
+95 LVKVSSYDGK
-105 TLTGTKLNMPKMGG
+105 TLTGTKLDMPAMGG
-119 NKPEGQGS
+119 NGSGQGAP
-127 MQGTPPD
+127 QGTPPD
-134 MKSGD
+134 MNGD
-139 MPEKPDDN
+139 MPQKPDDNGNGGNTPPEKPDDN
-147 GNGNTPPE
+147 GNGDNTPPE
-155 RPDNSEEN
+155 RPDNSDGN
-163 APDGNPPQGKA
+163 APDGNPPQA
-174 PEGDTPPEMSGETVT
+174 PEGGDPPEMSGEGVT
-189 YTVSASAD
+189 YTVSDSAD

-202 SEGDTVRIT
+202 SEGDMVRVV
-211 TDEKGEITGI
+211 TDENGEIISI
-221 EKEEFGGMPMGQMG
+221 EKEEFGGGMPMGQ
-235 HNGFGA
+235 NSFGA
-241 NGTDNGTAANS
+241 NGTDNGTSASS
-252 VPDNAALSDTAFT
+252 VEDNAALSDTSFT

-311 ENGANITITGGEVT
+311 ENGANITITGGEVA

-357 GGIQTTGGV
+357 GGIQTTGGGV
-366 MNAENLDTETSGN
+366 MNADDLDIETSGN

-399 YVTNGTGSPAVYSTA
+399 YTTNGTGSPAIYSTA
-414 DINVSDA
+414 DITVSDA
-421 VLTANSSEGIVVEGK
+421 ALTANNSEGVVVEGK

-489 SLSGDMFYVTNTSC
+489 SLAGDMFYVTNTSC
-503 EIDLSDVDFTMADGA
+503 EIKLSDVKFNMADGV
-518 FLRAVGNKSSRGW
+518 FLRAVGNTSSRGW

-541 KMSLTDQ
+541 KMSLESQ
-548 TVSGDIIVDEISS
+548 SVSGDIVVDDIST

-571 TGAVNSENSGGNIT
+571 TGAINSDNSGGNIV

-591 SSITLTGDCYVT
+591 SSITLTGDSYVT
-603 EFNGDVSQI
+603 EFNGDISQI
-612 NAGDF
+612 NSGNF

>member
-1 MLKDDFFGFKE
+1 
-12 NFKLC
+12 
-17 DVECSHHKGKRTA
+17 
-30 FPKGMVIMKKNHI
+30 MKKNHI

-134 MKSGD
+134 MNSGD
-139 MPEKPDDN
+139 MPQKPDDN

-155 RPDNSEEN
+155 RPDNSDGN
-163 APDGNPPQGKA
+163 APNGNPPQGKA
-174 PEGDTPPEMSGETVT
+174 PEGNTPPEMSGETVT

-211 TDEKGEITGI
+211 TDENGEIISI
-221 EKEEFGGMPMGQMG
+221 EKEELGGGMPMGQ
-235 HNGFGA
+235 NSFGT

-252 VPDNAALSDTAFT
+252 AQDNAALSDTSFT
-265 SGGDDENALR
+265 SDGDDENALR
-275 ADNVTATLNNVTITK
+275 ADNVTATLENVTITK

-340 TVVNVSGTKI
+340 TVVNVSSTKI

-357 GGIQTTGGV
+357 GGIQTTGGGV
-366 MNAENLDTETSGN
+366 MNAENLDIETSGN

-399 YVTNGTGSPAVYSTA
+399 YTTNGTGSPAVYSTA
-414 DINVSDA
+414 DITVSDA
-421 VLTANSSEGIVVEGK
+421 VLTANNSEGIVVEGK

-482 ANGGEIT
+482 AKGGEIT
-489 SLSGDMFYVTNTSC
+489 SLAGDMFYVTNTSC
-503 EIDLSDVDFTMADGA
+503 EIKLSDVKFNMADSV
-518 FLRAVGNKSSRGW
+518 FLRAVGNTSSRGW
-531 GKQGENGADV
+531 GRQGENGADV
-541 KMSLTDQ
+541 KMSLASQ
-548 TVSGDIIVDEISS
+548 SVSGDIVVDDISS

-571 TGAVNSENSGGNIT
+571 TGAINSDNSSGSIA
-585 LTLDEN
+585 LTLDGS
-591 SSITLTGDCYVT
+591 SSITLTGDSYVT
-603 EFNGDVSQI
+603 EFNGDISQI
-612 NAGDF
+612 NAGNF